1 MSWPVKG
8 LDRPS
13 SDGLTAL
20 QARIKSMED
29 KNIKLVDVVQV
40 MLVRRIL
47 PCQCW
52 TCNLWEFDP
61 AKHQTLLEFF
71 GTTHED
77 IWKVLF
83 NLGKLWS
90 DTAEDRGHKLS
101 RPASSVSLYMF
112 SRCILYLY
120 TLGKTPNI
128 SLMILP
134 GLDKEGRADL
144 LSGSAARRTSRP
156 TSDEDTDPGAL

>member
-1 MSWPVKG
+1 MSCPEKG
-8 LDRPS
+8 LDWSS
-13 SDGLTAL
+13 SDVLTAL

-71 GTTHED
+71 GTTHGD
-77 IWKVLF
+77 TWKVLF
-83 NLGKLWS
+83 KPGMSWP
-90 DTAEDRGHKLS
+90 DTVEDRGHKLS
-101 RPASSVSLYMF
+101 CPASSVSLYMF

-128 SLMILP
+128 SLRFSQAWTKKAE
-134 GLDKEGRADL
+134 GLTVGLRCLKNKPAHF
-144 LSGSAARRTSRP
+144 
-156 TSDEDTDPGAL
+156 

>member
-1 MSWPVKG
+1 MSWPEKG
-8 LDRPS
+8 LDWPS

-40 MLVRRIL
+40 MLVCRIL
-47 PCQCW
+47 PCQRR
-52 TCNLWEFDP
+52 TCNLREFDP

-71 GTTHED
+71 GTTHKD

-83 NLGKLWS
+83 KPGKSWP

-101 RPASSVSLYMF
+101 HPASSVSLYMF
-112 SRCILYLY
+112 SRCILICIPW
-120 TLGKTPNI
+120 GKHLIFP
-128 SLMILP
+128 
-134 GLDKEGRADL
+134 R
-144 LSGSAARRTSRP
+144 
-156 TSDEDTDPGAL
+156 